1 MKIDKLKSLIKLF
14 NITIHIATNLKTTL
28 NDTYIYIYI
37 VYVKICVRLKMEF
50 IYM

>member
-28 NDTYIYIYI
+28 NDTYIYI